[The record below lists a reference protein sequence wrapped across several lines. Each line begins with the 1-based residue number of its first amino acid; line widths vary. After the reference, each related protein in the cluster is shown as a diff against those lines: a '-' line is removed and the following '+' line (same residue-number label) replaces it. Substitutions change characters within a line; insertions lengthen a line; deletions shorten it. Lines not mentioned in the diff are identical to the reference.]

1 MVRCEWSEARGPDG
15 IPDSIRF
22 RTASAEAAR
31 RGGARV
37 FWSSLAGL
45 KPESEGEVGD
55 QGGMH

>member
-1 MVRCEWSEARGPDG
+1 MRPGGLDG

-22 RTASAEAAR
+22 RTASAEAVR

-55 QGGMH
+55 QVGV